1 MFSQKVEWSEN
12 ERKLKEKDLGDLNTK
27 KKKRQ
32 KNRHEKEYLIDIKYF
47 SFSMVSVFPVMSISA
62 SQRLFHN

>member
-12 ERKLKEKDLGDLNTK
+12 EREVKKKDLGDLNTK

-32 KNRHEKEYLIDIKYF
+32 KNKYEKEYLIDIKYF
-47 SFSMVSVFPVMSISA
+47 ILLAWYMIS
-62 SQRLFHN
+62 L